1 MPFSLTPD
9 LTPNKKTP
17 QMARLSMK
25 HDMTDQ
31 ASMEAPTART
41 EAPAQQ
47 VSRSLSLNSSDAPP
61 FRLLDLPIEIRLLIY
76 RTLLVHNFKLEVVV
90 DRQLF
95 PINAQIILVCRQTN
109 IEGTSVLYAQNELS
123 IRSRNLARDWG
134 GLYSLGARNLGF
146 IRKLY
151 IESGPGMWKLDMRN
165 QLGGSELSCQTGI
178 LPEMTALDTITLCI
192 RWLDYESSACSLDW
206 LRNATEGIRTYG
218 SSPLSGFGPTC
229 CDWHQHYNKRL
240 KMFARQTAKVLMQNN
255 SSLDKMVETR
265 QEEEME
271 IRSGSLIHEMML
283 VRSNGADS

>member
-1 MPFSLTPD
+1 ML
-9 LTPNKKTP
+9 
-17 QMARLSMK
+17 MARPSSTPEVA
-25 HDMTDQ
+25 DNATIESPDV
-31 ASMEAPTART
+31 RT
-41 EAPAQQ
+41 ERPAQQ
-47 VSRSLSLNSSDAPP
+47 IMSSLNSKLPEAPP

-76 RTLLVHNFKLEVVV
+76 HTLPVHNFKLEVVV

-123 IRSRNLARDWG
+123 IRSRNLALDWG
-134 GLYSLGARNLGF
+134 GIYSLGARNLGF

-165 QLGGSELSCQTGI
+165 QLDGSELSCQTGI

-206 LRNATEGIRTYG
+206 LRNATQGSHTYG
-218 SSPLSGFGPTC
+218 SSPLSGFGPKC
-229 CDWHQHYNKRL
+229 CEWHQHCNKRL
-240 KMFARQTAKVLMQNN
+240 KMFARQTANVLMQRN

-265 QEEEME
+265 QEEEMA
-271 IRSGSLIHEMML
+271 IRSGSLIHETML